1 MENSDE
7 GSPAVI
13 MPALLLLLL
22 LDEVDMRGLATMMIL
37 FLIDYYFCCLDD
49 WVWCL
54 FSWSDTKSSKILV
67 IAIFHVSWSF

>member
-13 MPALLLLLL
+13 MPALLLLLLLL

-49 WVWCL
+49 WV
-54 FSWSDTKSSKILV
+54 
-67 IAIFHVSWSF
+67 